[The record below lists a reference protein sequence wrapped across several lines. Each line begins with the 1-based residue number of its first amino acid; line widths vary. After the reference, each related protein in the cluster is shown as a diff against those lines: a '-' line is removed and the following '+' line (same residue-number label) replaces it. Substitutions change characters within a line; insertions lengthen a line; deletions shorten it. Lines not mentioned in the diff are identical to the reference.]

1 LISANGQGDFI
12 TRKGY
17 KVLQNE
23 NGLDLV
29 QAEARIDVDLHPRIG
44 DRVRSQF
51 LLGEYSTAVL
61 LVMREV
67 EIRVLELVGP
77 VDVDKENQGVRLMS
91 RAFKPDGGLLCDSSA
106 DGGQQVG
113 TMNLF
118 QGAIGLFKNPV
129 SHRQVDYANP
139 TIASE
144 VVLFADLLLRI
155 LDERAAE
162 MTR

>member
-1 LISANGQGDFI
+1 MPVEPELVLGLPVDALALHLLKKFDDESIVLHRYNFFVIADSAYKNAGAADPGGILRALAEALDWLTQHGLISANGQGDFI

-77 VDVDKENQGVRLMS
+77 VDVDKEN
-91 RAFKPDGGLLCDSSA
+91 
-106 DGGQQVG
+106 
-113 TMNLF
+113 
-118 QGAIGLFKNPV
+118 
-129 SHRQVDYANP
+129 
-139 TIASE
+139 
-144 VVLFADLLLRI
+144 
-155 LDERAAE
+155 
-162 MTR
+162 

>member
-1 LISANGQGDFI
+1 
-12 TRKGY
+12 
-17 KVLQNE
+17 
-23 NGLDLV
+23 
-29 QAEARIDVDLHPRIG
+29 
-44 DRVRSQF
+44 
-51 LLGEYSTAVL
+51 
-61 LVMREV
+61 
-67 EIRVLELVGP
+67 
-77 VDVDKENQGVRLMS
+77 MS

-106 DGGQQVG
+106 DGGEQVG